1 MDYIIDSTKLEEL
14 FGKANQRWWKS
25 SKRKLSWHDSIRS
38 SAGHEES
45 RMKNGGPPPKAKY
58 YLMTDSE
65 EVPWGKVE
73 KNPGRGVK

>member
-14 FGKANQRWWKS
+14 HGKANQRRWKS
-25 SKRKLSWHDSIRS
+25 SKRKLSWHDSIQS
-38 SAGHEES
+38 SAGHGKS
-45 RMKNGGPPPKAKY
+45 RMNIGGPPPKAKY